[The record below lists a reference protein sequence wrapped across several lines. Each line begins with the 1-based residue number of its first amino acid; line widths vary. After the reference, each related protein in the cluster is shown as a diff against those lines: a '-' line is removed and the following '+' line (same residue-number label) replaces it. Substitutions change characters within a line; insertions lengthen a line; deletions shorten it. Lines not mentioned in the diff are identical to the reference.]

1 MDTLEELNYL
11 SDKITKKLEIKK
23 NELSKGLYF
32 EIKTL
37 LLWLN
42 DNEKYK
48 ELIKIKIL
56 ILGNIEILILDEET
70 KKYQNKNFE
79 YIEKISEVYDYNK
92 NNYTLIEFDEID
104 KPYKMNFYEKCTL
117 LTTYINILIFI
128 YLVVN
133 FKKTINGVKNVLNLN
148 K

>member
-11 SDKITKKLEIKK
+11 SDEITKKLEKKK

-37 LLWLN
+37 LLWIN

-48 ELIKIKIL
+48 ELIRIKIL
-56 ILGNIEILILDEET
+56 ILGNIEILILNEED
-70 KKYQNKNFE
+70 KKNQNKNFE

-92 NNYTLIEFDEID
+92 KNYTL
-104 KPYKMNFYEKCTL
+104 M
-117 LTTYINILIFI
+117 
-128 YLVVN
+128 
-133 FKKTINGVKNVLNLN
+133 
-148 K
+148 